1 MPVTVYARHV
11 NLIIRRQNIYILN
24 FQEKTVLNHQSFRV
38 IKPEIR
44 IIGVD
49 DGAFIPHVE
58 GQVPVVGV
66 VFRGGYWLDGVIH
79 TWVSVDGL
87 DATDKLS
94 SMIVGSPH
102 YKQLR
107 VIMLNGITF
116 AGFNIV
122 NIKALNSATKLPVIT
137 VTREKP
143 DLEKIHAA
151 LQHLKHSEKRWK
163 IILDAGE
170 PTEVAT
176 RNMKA
181 KVYMQT
187 AGVSIGDA
195 QKILR
200 LTSTRSHIP
209 EALRVA
215 HIIAS
220 GISDLKP
227 CI

>member
-1 MPVTVYARHV
+1 
-11 NLIIRRQNIYILN
+11 LN
-24 FQEKTVLNHQSFRV
+24 RKSFRV

-44 IIGVD
+44 VLGVD
-49 DGAFIPHVE
+49 DGAFTPHAK
-58 GQVPVVGV
+58 GQVPVIGV

-79 TWVSVDGL
+79 TKIEIDGF
-87 DATDKLS
+87 DATDRII
-94 SMIVGSPH
+94 SMITGSSH

-122 NIKALNSATKLPVIT
+122 DVKTLNAATKLPVIT

-143 DLEKIHAA
+143 DLADIHKA
-151 LQHLKHSEKRWK
+151 LQNLPKSEERWEA
-163 IILDAGE
+163 ILSAGE
-170 PTEVAT
+170 PIEVST
-176 RNMKA
+176 RNAKA

-187 AGVSIGDA
+187 AGVSKEDA

-200 LTSTRSHIP
+200 LTSTRSNIP

-215 HIIAS
+215 HLVAS
-220 GISDLKP
+220 GISRL
-227 CI
+227 